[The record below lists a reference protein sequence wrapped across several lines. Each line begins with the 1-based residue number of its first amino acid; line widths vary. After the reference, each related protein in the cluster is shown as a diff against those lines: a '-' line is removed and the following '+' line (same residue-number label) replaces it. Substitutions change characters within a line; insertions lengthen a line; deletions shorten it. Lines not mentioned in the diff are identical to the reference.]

1 MAEKLPNIKPGEVVP
16 GGFTHPNNAKASGDF
31 FYIRDINGNKIGDR
45 RVDDGDSMT
54 VLDVSYSRQLALVQ
68 YPAGSVVRQGYI
80 KVTKNIVYFKQG
92 QWHNGSTAETV
103 YDADDKVLGSLDPYE
118 SATPLYSAGGKINV
132 VYNTDKGPNTKSG
145 YVVYAGTGSSSG
157 SGLDG
162 GIAPGEV
169 VPGGF
174 TYANNAQVVGDEL
187 YLRDVNGNRISG
199 RSVSNG
205 DKITVLDVGYTKQL
219 ALVQYPAG
227 SVVRQGYVT
236 NATNLIKYFKQS
248 QWHNGSTSEIV
259 YDEKGTQ
266 IGSINPYESATPI
279 YTVKKD
285 GVNMIHV
292 VYNTGKGPNTKSGFV
307 KYEGT
312 KPTIQ
317 TIPQPSV
324 TNAQRIVYGKS
335 GKNRDLVAYKIGSG
349 SNSLILNC
357 AIHGWED
364 HWPGDGI
371 ELTKIGNA
379 VIEHFQNSST
389 KNWTIYV
396 IPAAN
401 PDGLSEGSTNNGAG
415 RCTVVGGVDCNRDFP
430 IGFTPYGTS
439 RYWTGTNPLS
449 VNESKKL
456 HDFIAGIKSKTSG
469 QTDVIDLHGW
479 EDKTIG
485 DPTISRCF
493 QNQFGFVNGN
503 FNGTYQNGFLI
514 TWAHSIGC
522 NAALIELPAS
532 CFSHATAV
540 NGNYAGKVINAISAI
555 IGTSGGS
562 TSGGSTSGGSS
573 SSDVGYT
580 ATGTVINVQSNL
592 NVRKGPGTNYDSIGK
607 LYEGNKV
614 SIIARNGEWYKI
626 KFDSG
631 YGYVSNKYIQIS
643 SGTTPTPKLDN
654 FSDLVTTLLNEAT
667 SYLAQHP
674 NKDKTP
680 NECALNVLRSFK
692 YYKPDWF
699 ATLGPTE
706 TNFIEYLKTNKSV
719 FWNNLYDYIKEK
731 DNKIAMICGQ
741 RVEMTHLAATTLGYY
756 ASPLVPDYWI
766 GWGGDFATAVADLK
780 KYIYNHESSSN
791 YSELLTIA
799 TEIIG
804 SDSYS
809 FSRMD
814 LENDIDAI
822 VIAKALLTKRLDVE
836 LKDYM
841 SNVTGTKRR
850 TTFFNAVCKGGTAF
864 SQTNLQNALFDTMDG
879 VLRLNI
885 NPETLAIQHKAAY
898 EPFDNSITSNYNKS
912 NLTKAI
918 AEALAKYVFKQ
929 L

>member
-236 NATNLIKYFKQS
+236 NATNLIRYFNQS
-248 QWHNGSTSEIV
+248 EWHNGSTSETV
-259 YDEKGTQ
+259 YDEKNSS
-266 IGSINPYESATPI
+266 IGLINPYESATPI
-279 YTVKKD
+279 YKRN
-285 GVNMIHV
+285 GMIHV
-292 VYNTGKGPNTKSGFV
+292 VYNTGKGANTKSGFV
-307 KYEGT
+307 HYEGT
-312 KPTIQ
+312 KPTIV

-335 GKNRDLVAYKIGSG
+335 GKGRDLAAYKIGSG

-364 HWPGDGI
+364 HWPADGI
-371 ELTKIGNA
+371 ELTRIGNA
-379 VIEHFQNSST
+379 VIEHFQKNST

-401 PDGLSEGSTNNGAG
+401 PDGLAQGSTNNGAG

-430 IGFTPYGTS
+430 IGFTPYGIS
-439 RYWTGTNPLS
+439 RYWTGAKPLS
-449 VNESKKL
+449 VPESKDL

-485 DPTISRCF
+485 DSNISQCF
-493 QNQFGFVNGN
+493 QNQFHFAYRYNGV
-503 FNGTYQNGFLI
+503 YQNGFLI
-514 TWAHSIGC
+514 TWANSIGC

-532 CFSHATAV
+532 CYSHATAV

-562 TSGGSTSGGSS
+562 SSGGSTSGGSS

-607 LYEGNKV
+607 LYEGNTV
-614 SIIARNGEWYKI
+614 SIVAKNGEWYKI
-626 KFDSG
+626 KFGSG
-631 YGYVSNKYIQIS
+631 SGYVSNKYIKVSVGNHGKSLAEALRIFNSFLKEYGFTATFKDDDARQGIDT
-643 SGTTPTPKLDN
+643 GAYIIEACIGHATKLNGDSRQP
-654 FSDLVTTLLNEAT
+654 FYAEI
-667 SYLAQHP
+667 
-674 NKDKTP
+674 KDKKVDILTKVP
-680 NECALNVLRSFK
+680 LGKYADIQGKLNDLAISLEYGNISMSINANSISIEVSTELDACYVAPQLYCNITITFRKGQLDAQLVAEYDYMFTRARAFEK
-692 YYKPDWF
+692 
-699 ATLGPTE
+699 AHPTE
-706 TNFIEYLKTNKSV
+706 TLPPFGESEFKDSKVLTYIGCGLVLAGTGLLAVPVIAGAVPKVLSALKD
-719 FWNNLYDYIKEK
+719 FWNYICDE
-731 DNKIAMICGQ
+731 
-741 RVEMTHLAATTLGYY
+741 
-756 ASPLVPDYWI
+756 
-766 GWGGDFATAVADLK
+766 LK
-780 KYIYNHESSSN
+780 KYP
-791 YSELLTIA
+791 
-799 TEIIG
+799 
-804 SDSYS
+804 
-809 FSRMD
+809 
-814 LENDIDAI
+814 DI
-822 VIAKALLTKRLDVE
+822 V
-836 LKDYM
+836 
-841 SNVTGTKRR
+841 S
-850 TTFFNAVCKGGTAF
+850 
-864 SQTNLQNALFDTMDG
+864 
-879 VLRLNI
+879 
-885 NPETLAIQHKAAY
+885 
-898 EPFDNSITSNYNKS
+898 
-912 NLTKAI
+912 
-918 AEALAKYVFKQ
+918 
-929 L
+929 